1 MRRALLLSISLL
13 VLLMVSCSGAPAGRT
28 QELKGFPG
36 EESEPARKPKAKSSG
51 SSRKSSEFPSLSL
64 DFLFSGKGS
73 TEKNTEDQRNIVSM
87 EEDPVVVAERKKK
100 EEEARKKAEEDAKRV
115 AEERK
120 IMEAEF
126 AKNPPP
132 PEPPQIDFQF
142 IGYYGPSGGHIGV
155 FRRSGKEEELILK
168 RKGDMIDKKFRI
180 VEIGYE
186 SAEIGF
192 EGFEETKIIPLAAGG
207 K

>member
-1 MRRALLLSISLL
+1 
-13 VLLMVSCSGAPAGRT
+13 
-28 QELKGFPG
+28 
-36 EESEPARKPKAKSSG
+36 
-51 SSRKSSEFPSLSL
+51 
-64 DFLFSGKGS
+64 
-73 TEKNTEDQRNIVSM
+73 M
-87 EEDPVVVAERKKK
+87 EEDPAVVAERKKN
-100 EEEARKKAEEDAKRV
+100 EEEARKKAEEAQKKA

-132 PEPPQIDFQF
+132 PEPPQINFQF

-155 FRRSGKEEELILK
+155 FRRSGKEDELILK
-168 RKGDMIDKKFRI
+168 RKGDMIDKTFKI
-180 VEIGYE
+180 LEIGYE

-192 EGFEETKIIPLAAGG
+192 EGFEQTKTIPLAAGG

>member
-1 MRRALLLSISLL
+1 MRRALLLSVSLL
-13 VLLMVSCSGAPAGRT
+13 VLQMVSCSGAPAGRT
-28 QELKGFPG
+28 QELKGLPG
-36 EESEPARKPKAKSSG
+36 EESEPARKPKAKSSS

-73 TEKNTEDQRNIVSM
+73 TEKNTEDQRNLVSM
-87 EEDPVVVAERKKK
+87 EEDPVVIAERKKK
-100 EEEARKKAEEDAKRV
+100 EEEARKKAEEDAKRA

-192 EGFEETKIIPLAAGG
+192 EGFEETKTIPLAAGG